1 MIGKGYTVNAAQ
13 MEMNMIAEG
22 YYATK
27 SAHYINSQYRTQTPI
42 IEAVYLILYEGKRP
56 EKIFEKLTKKLD

>member
-1 MIGKGYTVNAAQ
+1 
-13 MEMNMIAEG
+13 MIAEG

-27 SAHYINSQYRTQTPI
+27 SARYINSQYRTQAPI

-56 EKIFEKLTKKLD
+56 EKVFEKLTKKLD